1 MYFHDSGSSLS
12 LSGPA
17 YIIVLSSVDGVSS
30 LLWLA
35 LDGDRGFLL
44 VRILKGSVWLPGPFL
59 LLVLHLVV
67 RASCFWQ
74 PCVAQLCGWLVPC
87 F

>member
-44 VRILKGSVWLPGPFL
+44 VRILKGLGLVAGPLL
-59 LLVLHLVV
+59 LLVLCLLVSV
-67 RASCFWQ
+67 SCFWRL
-74 PCVAQLCGWLVPC
+74 CVAQLCG
-87 F
+87 